1 MNLCLIALLQAAVPA
16 APVLPVAPALP
27 ALPDTTTAIA
37 TLASIFTAFRLD
49 LLLKISLAVVLG
61 GAIGI
66 ERELSGKAAGLRTN
80 ILICVGSALLMDL
93 SIHLGD
99 GMGRNA
105 DPARLAAQ
113 VITGIGFLGAG
124 TIMQA
129 RGTVIGLTTAAT
141 LWVVMAI
148 GLVVGSGRYIEAC
161 GTALLVTVVNSGL
174 GRLEQH
180 FLKRRREVGATLRTL
195 PGTEFRPLAEVMSSN
210 GIDIKSKQVFD
221 HPEDR
226 TYEMKLVGRTRQFD
240 LATSQLMHR
249 NDVLSLQFD

>member
-1 MNLCLIALLQAAVPA
+1 MLQAVA
-16 APVLPVAPALP
+16 AAANGQVS
-27 ALPDTTTAIA
+27 TTTAFFT
-37 TLASIFTAFRLD
+37 TLRLD
-49 LLLKISLAVVLG
+49 LLFKILLAVLLG

-99 GMGRNA
+99 GIGGG

-148 GLVVGSGRYIEAC
+148 GLEVGSGRYIEAC
-161 GTALLVTVVNSGL
+161 GTAVLVTLVNSGL

-180 FLKRRREVGATLRTL
+180 FLKRRREVGATLRTVS
-195 PGTEFRPLAEVMSSN
+195 GTEFRALAEVLTSN
-210 GIDIKSKQVFD
+210 GIDIKAKQVFD

-226 TYEMKLVGRTRQFD
+226 TYELTLVGRTRQFD
-240 LATSQLMHR
+240 LATTQLMHR
-249 NDVLSLQFD
+249 SDVLSLQFD

>member
-1 MNLCLIALLQAAVPA
+1 ML
-16 APVLPVAPALP
+16 
-27 ALPDTTTAIA
+27 
-37 TLASIFTAFRLD
+37 
-49 LLLKISLAVVLG
+49 LG

-99 GMGRNA
+99 GREGPS

-161 GTALLVTVVNSGL
+161 GTALLVNVVNSGL
-174 GRLEQH
+174 GRVETS
-180 FLKRRREVGATLRTL
+180 FLKRRREVGATLRTIS
-195 PGTEFRPLAEVMSSN
+195 GADFQPLAEIFTAN
-210 GIDIKSKQVFD
+210 GIDIRSKQVFD

-226 TYEMKLVGRTRQFD
+226 TFELKIVGRSRQFD
-240 LATSQLMHR
+240 LVTSQLMQR

>member
-1 MNLCLIALLQAAVPA
+1 MVS
-16 APVLPVAPALP
+16 
-27 ALPDTTTAIA
+27 
-37 TLASIFTAFRLD
+37 TLRLD
-49 LLLKISLAVVLG
+49 LLFKILLAVLLG

-93 SIHLGD
+93 SINLG
-99 GMGRNA
+99 GNLGRTA

-148 GLVVGSGRYIEAC
+148 GLVVGAGHYIEAC
-161 GTALLVTVVNSGL
+161 GTALLVNVVNSGL

-180 FLKRRREVGATLRTL
+180 FLKRRREVGATLRTI
-195 PGTEFRPLAEVMSSN
+195 PGTEFRPLAEVLTSN

-226 TYEMKLVGRTRQFD
+226 TYELKIVGRSRQFD

>member
-1 MNLCLIALLQAAVPA
+1 MIS
-16 APVLPVAPALP
+16 
-27 ALPDTTTAIA
+27 T
-37 TLASIFTAFRLD
+37 FRLD
-49 LLLKISLAVVLG
+49 LLAKISLAVILG

-93 SIHLGD
+93 SINLPGAL
-99 GMGRNA
+99 GRNG

-148 GLVVGSGRYIEAC
+148 GLVTGAGYYLEAC
-161 GTALLVTVVNSGL
+161 GTAVLVSLVNTGL
-174 GRLEQH
+174 GRLERH
-180 FLKRRREVGATLRTL
+180 FLHRRRELAATLRTV
-195 PGTEFRPLAEVMSSN
+195 PGTSFQPLAEVLSAN
-210 GIDIKSKQVFD
+210 GVDIKEKAVFD

-226 TYEMKLVGRTRQFD
+226 TFELKLIGRNRQFE
-240 LATSQLMHR
+240 LASQQLNHR
-249 NDVLSLQFD
+249 SDVLSLQFE

>member
-1 MNLCLIALLQAAVPA
+1 ML
-16 APVLPVAPALP
+16 
-27 ALPDTTTAIA
+27 
-37 TLASIFTAFRLD
+37 
-49 LLLKISLAVVLG
+49 LG

-99 GMGRNA
+99 GQPGPS

-161 GTALLVTVVNSGL
+161 GTALLVNVVNSGL
-174 GRLEQH
+174 GRLEVH
-180 FLKRRREVGATLRTL
+180 FLKRRREVGATLRTVS
-195 PGTEFRPLAEVMSSN
+195 GTEFQPLAEIFVSN
-210 GIDIKSKQVFD
+210 GIDIRSKQVFD

-226 TYEMKLVGRTRQFD
+226 TYELKLVGRSRQFD

>member
-1 MNLCLIALLQAAVPA
+1 ML
-16 APVLPVAPALP
+16 
-27 ALPDTTTAIA
+27 
-37 TLASIFTAFRLD
+37 
-49 LLLKISLAVVLG
+49 LG

-93 SIHLGD
+93 SINLGAES
-99 GMGRNA
+99 GRLG

-148 GLVVGSGRYIEAC
+148 GLVAGAGHYIEAC
-161 GTALLVTVVNSGL
+161 GTAVLVTVVNSGL

-180 FLKRRREVGATLRTL
+180 FLKRRREVSVTLRTV
-195 PGTEFRPLAEVMSSN
+195 PGTEFRELAEVLTAN

-226 TYEMKLVGRTRQFD
+226 TYELAIVGRTRQFD

-249 NDVLSLQFD
+249 NDVLSLQFE